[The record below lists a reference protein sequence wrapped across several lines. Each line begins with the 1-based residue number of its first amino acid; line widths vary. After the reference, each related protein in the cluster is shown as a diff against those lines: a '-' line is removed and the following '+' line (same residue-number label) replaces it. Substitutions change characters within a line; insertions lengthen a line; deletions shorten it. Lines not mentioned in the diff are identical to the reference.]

1 MPSKSPLIR
10 DWSARLKSRR
20 AGASQPPLR
29 AELFSLE
36 QLARHA
42 EALGRRHQVVA
53 KGDPPHLLARLEHN
67 EEIIRAFNRETL
79 AVDKTRRITPAAE
92 WLVDNFYLIEEQI
105 QLARRH
111 LPNGYSREL
120 PRLDNGSTPRRL
132 RVYDLIL
139 ELVSHVDAQVDVE
152 SLTTFVASYQ
162 RSSPLKLGELWAV
175 PIMLRLALIEN
186 LQRIASA
193 LGAARADRNLASE
206 WVDRLQDTAE
216 KSPSRLVIVVADMA
230 RTELHLTSSFVAEF
244 SRRLAGSNPV
254 LHIAR
259 GWLEQRLVE
268 QGDSIE
274 QLVHQES
281 QSQASD
287 QISVSHSIASL
298 RVLSAIDWKG
308 FVEILSVVER
318 TLGEDPARTYRRMDF
333 ATRDRYRHI
342 VEAIARHSPFS
353 EMEVAEKAIDLAGES
368 LQRTGHD
375 DRRAHVG
382 YFLVDDGQRQLE
394 EASRT
399 RVPWKKRGERAIQR
413 FPLLFYVGG
422 IAAFTLLVTLAF
434 LHIAGALPI
443 TRGALLFCTVTFLL
457 GASQFAV
464 SLLNWFVTLLIS
476 PRVLSRLDYSDGI
489 SPESRTMVVV
499 PTILSDPAAVDGLIE
514 AIEIHHLANRD
525 PHLHF
530 ALLTD
535 WNDAPAEHQ
544 PNDEQLL
551 QCARKGIE
559 ELNRRYAPE
568 SGDLFYLFH
577 RPRRWNASEN
587 VWMGYE
593 RKRGKLTQFNGRLR
607 GSCLDC
613 FSEIVGDPAIFP
625 SIRYVIT
632 LDTDTQ
638 LPRESA
644 RQLVG
649 TMAHP
654 LNRARF
660 DPRRE
665 IVTEGYGLMQP
676 RVDMNLAS
684 AGRTWFVQ
692 LQAGEAGI
700 DPYTRAVS
708 DVYQDLVGE
717 GSFIGKGIYDVDA
730 FERALAGRFPEN
742 SILSHDL
749 LESVYARCAL
759 VTDVK
764 FYEEYPARYEV
775 DVVRRH
781 RWVRG
786 DWQIMGWL
794 LPWARG
800 TEGRWRRNPISSLS
814 RWKIFDNLRRSFVP
828 IALVLFLFGC
838 WLLVPRL
845 DGLGTWLVLG
855 ILALPG
861 ILQTIVGFLRKPPQL
876 PWLMHLRTVAAG
888 TARTFGQ
895 IGLTIATMP
904 YEALVSLDAI
914 ARTLVRTL
922 LTRKRLLEW
931 RTSSEAAR
939 AVRKNLAG
947 SYRDMWI
954 APAVALAGGLFVLV
968 KEPSQL
974 VFAYPLFALWSA
986 APWIVWRI
994 SEKRIAPAPGLTRE
1008 QEIFLHRV
1016 ARKTWH
1022 FFEIFV
1028 TAEENWLPPDNF
1040 QEEPSPTVAS
1050 RTSPTNIGLS
1060 LLASLSA
1067 YDFGYLSLERMLQ
1080 RTEAALATMLK
1091 LERHRGH
1098 FYNWYDTRT

>member
-1 MPSKSPLIR
+1 MPSKPPLIR
-10 DWSARLKSRR
+10 DWSARLKARR

-36 QLARHA
+36 QLAGHA

-53 KGDPPHLLARLEHN
+53 KGKPPLLLARLGHN
-67 EEIIRAFNRETL
+67 EEIIRDFNRATL
-79 AVDKTRRITPAAE
+79 AVDKMRRITPAAE

-111 LPNGYSREL
+111 LPHGYSSEL
-120 PRLDNGSTPRRL
+120 PRLANGSVPGRL
-132 RVYDLIL
+132 RVYDLVL
-139 ELVSHVDAQVDVE
+139 ELVSHVDAQIDVE
-152 SLTTFVASYQ
+152 SLTTFVAAYQ

-193 LGAARADRNLASE
+193 LGAARADRNLASD

-216 KSPSRLVIVVADMA
+216 TSPSQLVIIVADMA
-230 RTELHLTSSFVAEF
+230 RTELRLTSSFVAEF

-259 GWLEQRLVE
+259 GWLEQRLAE
-268 QGDSIE
+268 QGESIE
-274 QLVHQES
+274 HLVHQES
-281 QSQASD
+281 QLQASD

-298 RVLSAIDWKG
+298 RALSAIDWKA

-318 TLGEDPARTYRRMDF
+318 TLGEDPAGTYRQMDF
-333 ATRDRYRHI
+333 ATRDCYRHL
-342 VEAIARHSPFS
+342 VEVIARHSPVS
-353 EMEVAEKAIDLAGES
+353 EIEVAQKAIELAEES
-368 LQRTGHD
+368 LPQVGPD
-375 DRRAHVG
+375 DRQAHVG
-382 YFLVDDGQRQLE
+382 YFLVDKGQRVLE
-394 EASRT
+394 RACRT
-399 RVPWKKRGERAIQR
+399 RVPWKKRAERFIQR
-413 FPLLFYVGG
+413 FPFLFYAGG
-422 IAAFTLLVTLAF
+422 IATFTALATLAF
-434 LHIAGALPI
+434 FGIAEVLPI
-443 TRGALLFCTVTFLL
+443 TRGALLFCTITFLL

-476 PRVLSRLDYSDGI
+476 PRALPRLDYSAGI
-489 SPESRTMVVV
+489 SRESRTMVVV

-535 WNDAPAEHQ
+535 CSDAPTERL
-544 PNDEQLL
+544 PNDEELL
-551 QCARKGIE
+551 QCARHGIE

-568 SGDLFYLFH
+568 RGDLFYLFH

-593 RKRGKLTQFNGRLR
+593 RKRGKLAQFNGRLR

-613 FSEIVGDPAIFP
+613 FSEVVGDPAIFP
-625 SIRYVIT
+625 AVRYVIT

-654 LNRARF
+654 LNRPRF

-708 DVYQDLVGE
+708 DVYQDLFDE

-775 DVVRRH
+775 DVVRRY
-781 RWVRG
+781 RWIRG

-794 LPWARG
+794 MPWARG
-800 TEGRWRRNPISSLS
+800 TEGRWRRNPISALS

-838 WLLVPRL
+838 WLLIPRL
-845 DGLGTWLVLG
+845 DGL
-855 ILALPG
+855 
-861 ILQTIVGFLRKPPQL
+861 
-876 PWLMHLRTVAAG
+876 
-888 TARTFGQ
+888 
-895 IGLTIATMP
+895 
-904 YEALVSLDAI
+904 
-914 ARTLVRTL
+914 
-922 LTRKRLLEW
+922 
-931 RTSSEAAR
+931 
-939 AVRKNLAG
+939 
-947 SYRDMWI
+947 
-954 APAVALAGGLFVLV
+954 
-968 KEPSQL
+968 
-974 VFAYPLFALWSA
+974 
-986 APWIVWRI
+986 
-994 SEKRIAPAPGLTRE
+994 
-1008 QEIFLHRV
+1008 
-1016 ARKTWH
+1016 
-1022 FFEIFV
+1022 
-1028 TAEENWLPPDNF
+1028 
-1040 QEEPSPTVAS
+1040 
-1050 RTSPTNIGLS
+1050 
-1060 LLASLSA
+1060 
-1067 YDFGYLSLERMLQ
+1067 
-1080 RTEAALATMLK
+1080 
-1091 LERHRGH
+1091 
-1098 FYNWYDTRT
+1098 